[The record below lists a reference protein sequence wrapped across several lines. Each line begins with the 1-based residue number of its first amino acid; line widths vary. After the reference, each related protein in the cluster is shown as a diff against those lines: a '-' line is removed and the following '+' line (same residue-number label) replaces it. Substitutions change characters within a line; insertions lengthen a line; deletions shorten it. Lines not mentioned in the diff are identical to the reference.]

1 MSSNPDMI
9 VIGGG
14 AIGVCS
20 TYYLAEAGA
29 KVTLVDRDDVA
40 AGTSYGNAGLIVPSH
55 SIPLAAPGVWVQG
68 LKWMLSPESPFYI
81 KPRPSLDLVSWL
93 WKFRAACTAAQRDR
107 SMPVLRDLL
116 LKSVELYDE
125 LAALDGLDFF
135 YEKRGVLYLYKT
147 EEAMHEGEEEAE
159 LLSHIG
165 LEAEV
170 LDRTQ
175 VEERLGGVT
184 EPVMGGIHHAEDA
197 HIAPALFV
205 RNLAAKARE
214 MGVTIVPG
222 AEVTGFRTEAQTIK
236 AVTTNNGELE
246 AGQIVLAAGAWSPE
260 IARPLGLRLPIQAAK
275 GYSITHERPEGF
287 PDMPFICSDNRVGVT
302 PMGDTVRYAGTLELA
317 GMDLSISQRRVDAI
331 RRAPPTY
338 LSLLEDHPMQEIEVW
353 AGLRPVTPDGL
364 ALIGRTPRYA
374 NLVIAAG
381 HAAIGVSSG
390 PATGKLVS
398 QIVTGDKPFMDI
410 APFNPARF
418 G

>member
-1 MSSNPDMI
+1 MSSDPDVI

-20 TYYLAEAGA
+20 AYYLAEAGA

-68 LKWMLSPESPFYI
+68 LKWMLSPESPFYV
-81 KPRPSLDLVSWL
+81 KPRPSLELISWL
-93 WKFRAACTAAQRDR
+93 WKFRAACTVAQRDR

-125 LAALDGLDFF
+125 LAALDDLDFF

-147 EEAMHEGEEEAE
+147 DEGVHEGEEEAE
-159 LLSHIG
+159 LLGHIG

-170 LDRTQ
+170 LDKAQ
-175 VEERLGGVT
+175 VQERLGGLTDQVK
-184 EPVMGGIHHAEDA
+184 GGVHFPQDA

-205 RNLAAKARE
+205 RNLAAKAGE

-222 AEVTGFRTEAQTIK
+222 AEVQGFKTEAQTIK
-236 AVTTNNGELE
+236 SVTTNNGDLE
-246 AGQIVLAAGAWSPE
+246 ADQVVLAAGAWSPE
-260 IARPLGLRLPIQAAK
+260 IARPLGLKLPIQAAK
-275 GYSITHERPEGF
+275 GYSITHERPDGF
-287 PDMPFICSDNRVGVT
+287 PDIPLICSDDRVGVT

-317 GMDLSISQRRVDAI
+317 GMDLSINQRRVDAI

-338 LSLLEDHPMQEIEVW
+338 LSLLEEQPMEELEVW
-353 AGLRPVTPDGL
+353 AGLRPATPDGL
-364 ALIGRTPRYA
+364 ALIGRVPRYA

-398 QIVTGDKPFMDI
+398 QIVTGETPFMDI
-410 APFNPARF
+410 APFNPTRF